1 FVCRNI
7 STLAHC
13 SALRMPLSKNQ
24 DRPLRRTQIVRS
36 LSLNLYVGQSERPPV
51 ARQYPMNTPTI
62 AKTLSASRITG
73 KPYLIRLGKGC
84 RPPCKS
90 LSREKKILLTRA
102 SEERARRTLAEP
114 AARTCA
120 SRRWFL
126 PSQNRTSIHCLRPLR
141 TVTED

>member
-1 FVCRNI
+1 MLFFVRHKSPHIRIPESDHYKYCVGRRAANNYRE
-7 STLAHC
+7 H
-13 SALRMPLSKNQ
+13 PNQ
-24 DRPLRRTQIVRS
+24 H
-36 LSLNLYVGQSERPPV
+36 
-51 ARQYPMNTPTI
+51 
-62 AKTLSASRITG
+62 
-73 KPYLIRLGKGC
+73 
-84 RPPCKS
+84 PCKS
-90 LSREKKILLTRA
+90 CVKEKKILLTRA